1 MSIFSIPF
9 LLTNQVYDH
18 TGNPGKQN
26 NIQKIEKKAFPS
38 EHDFHRA
45 QIGDLR
51 SRPCNHKCRR
61 AAHTHSF
68 PQPLLQQR
76 NCSASAHIQRNA
88 DGCRHQYAKAVIL
101 SEKIADE
108 VRRYMD
114 LIQCGQQDSEQKHGT
129 CGFDIPADVL
139 QKPDEHIGIR
149 IAALSL
155 MKPGEVEKGYPFFAI
170 EQPDQPSGH
179 TSAEKAADTA
189 DDHSRLPQRCA
200 VEDQLG
206 IQQNTAHHES
216 CQVIIFNSLFRK

>member
-51 SRPCNHKCRR
+51 SRPGNHKCRR

-88 DGCRHQYAKAVIL
+88 DGCRQF
-101 SEKIADE
+101 
-108 VRRYMD
+108 RR
-114 LIQCGQQDSEQKHGT
+114 QPSAGT
-129 CGFDIPADVL
+129 S
-139 QKPDEHIGIR
+139 
-149 IAALSL
+149 AALF
-155 MKPGEVEKGYPFFAI
+155 PGTHRGSFRPFLI
-170 EQPDQPSGH
+170 
-179 TSAEKAADTA
+179 
-189 DDHSRLPQRCA
+189 HSRNSA
-200 VEDQLG
+200 VAVNSTSPEELMAVSQ
-206 IQQNTAHHES
+206 ES
-216 CQVIIFNSLFRK
+216 